1 MGRKLKHPNHAADAQ
16 RLMNE
21 LLDETVTIWTSEK
34 EPELKS
40 IAAEIEMSPAKLRK
54 LLITAGVRDHQ
65 TYYESPVA
73 VQIGQLRNEGKS
85 VNDIQKCL
93 GLSYSSVQGYL
104 PHQSVYNL
112 DTMSSECER
121 IKLYRRRRRAADEL
135 QAHLSLPDK
144 SVWLWR
150 CVIAFEGYPFQTS
163 GRGVK
168 PGVKFKY
175 TVSRSA
181 GAGGRH
187 YEGESVDGYG
197 NEIFITSGGEQ
208 LKKSI
213 SRSTVDLALRKAKDA
228 DGKVKGP
235 KALGLPGSGSYLYP
249 MLIRF
254 CVIRSD

>member
-1 MGRKLKHPNHAADAQ
+1 MGRKPKHPNHAADAQ

-21 LLDETVTIWTSEK
+21 LLNETVSIWTSEK

-65 TYYESPVA
+65 TYYESPWA
-73 VQIGQLRNEGKS
+73 VQIGRLRSEGKS
-85 VNDIQKCL
+85 VKDIQECL

-104 PHQSVYNL
+104 PHKTVYNL
-112 DTMSSECER
+112 DTMSAECER
-121 IKLYRRRRRAADEL
+121 IRIFRARKKAVSEL
-135 QAHLSLPDK
+135 QAHLPLPDE
-144 SVWLWR
+144 SLWLWR
-150 CVIAFEGYPFQTS
+150 CIIAFEGYPFQTS
-163 GRGVK
+163 GRGAK

-175 TVSRSA
+175 QVFRAT

-254 CVIRSD
+254 GVIKTD